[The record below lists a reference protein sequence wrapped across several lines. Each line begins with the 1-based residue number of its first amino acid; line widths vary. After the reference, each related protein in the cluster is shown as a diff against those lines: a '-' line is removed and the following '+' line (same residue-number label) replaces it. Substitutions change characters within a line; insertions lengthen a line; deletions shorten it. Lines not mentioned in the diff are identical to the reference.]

1 MASAAEG
8 FTNILVPVVLIL
20 AAGLALGLPW
30 YPVVTEATVTQTLTY
45 TYNLPTQTYQNGQPV
60 WTLGSPVTLQG
71 WFQSG
76 ATFERVFKDL
86 DDVSLTADWTVN
98 VHVTQCQFCITSV
111 AEDFGNK
118 ETVYALTGT
127 GTGSFIVPKS
137 GPYKISVTNFGNTE
151 DQVTAISMT
160 ADEPQNVIEPM
171 TGSNIVTYTTYAVVT
186 QTPIYMLL
194 PSFANTPVPYIL
206 LIVVLLVLFVMVY
219 LAQKR
224 TRKQEV
230 TAESAKV
237 EQTAIATQ
245 TEPVT
250 TIEPT
255 PKVEAF
261 TPEPER
267 QVTEIKEAE
276 PTESIPEPSKTTMF
290 CTECGASIP
299 RDSKFCEECGANTS

>member
-1 MASAAEG
+1 
-8 FTNILVPVVLIL
+8 
-20 AAGLALGLPW
+20 
-30 YPVVTEATVTQTLTY
+30 
-45 TYNLPTQTYQNGQPV
+45 
-60 WTLGSPVTLQG
+60 
-71 WFQSG
+71 
-76 ATFERVFKDL
+76 
-86 DDVSLTADWTVN
+86 
-98 VHVTQCQFCITSV
+98 
-111 AEDFGNK
+111 
-118 ETVYALTGT
+118 
-127 GTGSFIVPKS
+127 
-137 GPYKISVTNFGNTE
+137 
-151 DQVTAISMT
+151 
-160 ADEPQNVIEPM
+160 M